1 MLKSYETLCI
11 FASFKLIDERHEKTL
26 SRYGVLNPRRDGL
39 PQRWRPSWGRP
50 VIPFLAHFIQ
60 TRPYDVKLGLHNPSL
75 RFPALDETKFPVR
88 RRGVRQSD
96 IGVEAWQTCLPSLL
110 NRILDDLDVVAE
122 ERFASLVTLLEHI
135 DDYTRCSITCRDF
148 NNPALPTFVSRSIF
162 DLSDRFFPRWDCLD
176 FYPLSNYRAI
186 AAIILKKEALYS
198 QLFALI
204 SEHPSM
210 RGGYLGTPI
219 WAAIRTG
226 QHDLAQRFCNAL
238 NLSSERRFRWL
249 LVPAVESGD
258 LAMVQFVER
267 MQNATG
273 QISERYGDVAQA
285 LKHSLELGLDEIV
298 NHLLETLRERKS
310 PRGYDCF
317 KPRLQQL
324 YFCCTIFDDL
334 PMFLLLIEAEKFLGF
349 QLCDSCRLDQVAAWA
364 GSVNILEWFL
374 ARKTR
379 PPSDRPTW
387 YLISA
392 AVHGNRADSLKV
404 LIDKY

>member
-1 MLKSYETLCI
+1 
-11 FASFKLIDERHEKTL
+11 
-26 SRYGVLNPRRDGL
+26 
-39 PQRWRPSWGRP
+39 
-50 VIPFLAHFIQ
+50 
-60 TRPYDVKLGLHNPSL
+60 
-75 RFPALDETKFPVR
+75 
-88 RRGVRQSD
+88 
-96 IGVEAWQTCLPSLL
+96 
-110 NRILDDLDVVAE
+110 
-122 ERFASLVTLLEHI
+122 
-135 DDYTRCSITCRDF
+135 
-148 NNPALPTFVSRSIF
+148 
-162 DLSDRFFPRWDCLD
+162 
-176 FYPLSNYRAI
+176 
-186 AAIILKKEALYS
+186 
-198 QLFALI
+198 
-204 SEHPSM
+204 M

-285 LKHSLELGLDEIV
+285 LKRSLELGLDEIV
-298 NHLLETLRERKS
+298 NHLLETLRKRKS

-349 QLCDSCRLDQVAAWA
+349 QLYDSCELDQDDIRTMTKLDRWTYE
-364 GSVNILEWFL
+364 ILQGIRLKSYGAVCYLVED
-374 ARKTR
+374 RKVIKLTDEA
-379 PPSDRPTW
+379 PDE
-387 YLISA
+387 
-392 AVHGNRADSLKV
+392 
-404 LIDKY
+404 